1 MLAVTEQKFFIL
13 RSFNVISIPENIV
26 IESNCK
32 HGKKLIPCSPSDWF
46 KVCITSIENLVHHLS
61 CHLRCASQSLARCKF
76 PLRYLFLN
84 KLGFDQSFH
93 RYTPN
98 TIPMLLLNAKGGVRS
113 WQVGHK
119 LTVCQIRFPHL
130 ESRFSI
136 IDFWGSIISRTSLQ
150 ARWCTLLKSYLKIIE
165 VKLFVFVK
173 ISMPSFTYSAF
184 DNETYLFTQVSNI
197 WMRFLTRAPWT
208 APLLVALLQQT
219 NTLGYAL
226 LYNRWARIGREE

>member
-1 MLAVTEQKFFIL
+1 M
-13 RSFNVISIPENIV
+13 
-26 IESNCK
+26 
-32 HGKKLIPCSPSDWF
+32 GKNLIPCSPSDWF
-46 KVCITSIENLVHHLS
+46 KVCITSIEYLVHHFT
-61 CHLRCASQSLARCKF
+61 CHLRGASKSIARCKF
-76 PLRYLFLN
+76 PLHYLFLN

-93 RYTPN
+93 CNAPN

-173 ISMPSFTYSAF
+173 ITMPSFIFSAV
-184 DNETYLFTQVSNI
+184 DNEAYLFTQVSNI

-219 NTLGYAL
+219 NTWYHRHCCTIDKLELAE
-226 LYNRWARIGREE
+226 RSTIGRQL